1 MIFDDHD
8 VADDWNLTARGATGR
23 AFCLSAPGK

>member
-8 VADDWNLTARGATGR
+8 VADDWNLTARWR
-23 AFCLSAPGK
+23 DRVRVLSARPR